1 MHEYEKEFKKLGE
14 NIKKLRIENNM
25 SVKELSQKTG
35 IRIPYLY
42 KIEQGKAY
50 GVCIEKHLY
59 KICCVFKIKMSDLF
73 KNF

>member
-14 NIKKLRIENNM
+14 NIKQLRIENNM
-25 SVKELSQKTG
+25 SVKELSQKAG

>member
-14 NIKKLRIENNM
+14 NIKQLRIENNM